1 MGKLNIDLGKVLATQ
16 GGNHAIL
23 VIDDSN
29 IARKTLAKN
38 LEYYGFETLEAG
50 TGIEGLQTYLANK
63 REIALVILDIV
74 LPDVPGEKVLA
85 KLQEL
90 DPEVKVIVCTESAS
104 TEFKQQ
110 GQQVAGV
117 LRKPISIERLLRL
130 IHLALGVG
138 PATEEQG

>member
-16 GGNHAIL
+16 GGQHAIL

-38 LEYYGFETLEAG
+38 LEYYGFEIFEAAS
-50 TGIEGLQTYLANK
+50 GIEGLQSYLANK
-63 REIALVILDIV
+63 RDIAIVILDIV

-90 DPEVKVIVCTESAS
+90 DPDVKVVVCTESAS

-110 GQQVAGV
+110 GHKVAGV
-117 LRKPISIERLLRL
+117 LIKPISMDRLLKVL
-130 IHLALGVG
+130 HLTLVG
-138 PATEEQG
+138 GSDTANGG